1 MQIPAWVND
10 VLVVSGAEQLAHVE
24 KRRDSQTLA
33 VAYPVVDGDISVLE
47 QVLQVLRDESFPAQ
61 WHLLLDM
68 SAFEGYERFE
78 HIEAFAGAWT
88 KLVAGAGDD
97 RRIAVVSK
105 DPLMAARF
113 GTGSYQ
119 TPFGTHAC
127 VLFGEAA
134 DAAAWIASSRG

>member
-1 MQIPAWVND
+1 MQTPAWVND

-24 KRRDSQTLA
+24 KRRDGQTLA
-33 VAYPVVDGDISVLE
+33 VAYPVVDGDIPVLE
-47 QVLQVLRDESFPAQ
+47 QVLLFLRDESFPAQ

-88 KLVAGAGDD
+88 RLLGENGSD

-105 DPLMAARF
+105 EPLMAARF
-113 GTGSYQ
+113 RTGSYQ
-119 TPFGTHAC
+119 ALFGGHAC
-127 VLFGEAA
+127 VLFETAG
-134 DAAAWIASSRG
+134 DAVAWLSGN